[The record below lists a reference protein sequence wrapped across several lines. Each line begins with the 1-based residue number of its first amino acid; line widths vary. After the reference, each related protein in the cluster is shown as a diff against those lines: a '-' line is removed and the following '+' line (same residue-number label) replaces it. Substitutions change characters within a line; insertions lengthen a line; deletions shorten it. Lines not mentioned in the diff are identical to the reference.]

1 MEAIPSGRLY
11 APEALA
17 LIARFHGV
25 AADPRQISHIIG
37 KPEADH
43 ELVDV
48 VLAAKQ
54 LGLKARLVDAD
65 LEQLQELP
73 LPALARCKS
82 GCLTIIAR
90 VEGDK
95 VLMHDF
101 QTGHPN
107 SVSRCDL
114 NAKITGEII
123 LVTRRQTWLD
133 ASQRFSLHWFL
144 PVIMKHRSL
153 LKQVLIA
160 SLFVQLFA
168 LLTPM
173 FFQVMIDKVL
183 VHEGRTTLHVLAI
196 GLLAVSMFDVLLNG
210 LRTYVLSHTSCRI
223 DIVLG
228 SKLFNHLTRL
238 PIGYYKAR
246 RVGDTVARVRE
257 LDTIREFITG
267 SSVTLIIDVLFTIV
281 FFAVLF
287 LYNVTLALIVLA
299 SIPCYVL
306 LSALI
311 TPVLRSRVQDMFRR
325 GADNQAF
332 VVETVTGMDTLKAM
346 AVEPQMQRKWEDQL
360 AAYVSTSFKA
370 RNLGNISS
378 QVASLINK
386 VVTVLI
392 LWVGAG
398 LVMQG
403 AMTIGMLIAFNMI
416 ASRISGPILRLV
428 QLWQDF
434 QQTGISLQRLG
445 DILNSPAEPGHDP
458 NRTSLPELKGHIRF
472 EHATFSYDPNRPP
485 VLNNLCLDIPAGQ
498 TIGVVGRSGS
508 GKSTLTRLIQRLYA
522 PDSGRVM
529 VDGIDL
535 AMIDPSWL
543 RRQVG
548 VVLQDSF
555 LFNRSIREN
564 IALAEPG
571 ASIDHIIAAA
581 KLAGAHDFILELP
594 KAYDTPVGEQ
604 AGLLSGGQKQRIA
617 IARALLTNPRILIFD
632 EATSALDYESEYVI
646 QQNMAQIAKGRTVII
661 IAHRLS
667 TVRHAD
673 RIIVMDKGRI
683 VEEGVHHQLLA
694 TDGIYARLHSL
705 QHGVTQAPQRSTQ
718 TVASMGAK

>member
-1 MEAIPSGRLY
+1 MEPPQLLF

-17 LIARFHGV
+17 LVARFHGV
-25 AADPRQISHIIG
+25 AADAEQIRHTIG
-37 KPEADH
+37 KPEQTYELADI
-43 ELVDV
+43 VQ
-48 VLAAKQ
+48 AARQ
-54 LGLKARLVDAD
+54 LGLKARSLRVRVD
-65 LEQLQELP
+65 QLQQLP
-73 LPALARCKS
+73 LPALALHQS
-82 GCLTIIAR
+82 GHLLIIAR
-90 VEGDK
+90 TDGDK
-95 VLMHDF
+95 VLVHDV
-101 QTGHPN
+101 QTGQPN
-107 SVSRCDL
+107 TLALDSLADQLTGDLILVSRQ
-114 NAKITGEII
+114 
-123 LVTRRQTWLD
+123 QTLFD
-133 ASQRFSLHWFL
+133 TAQRFSLKWFL
-144 PVIMKHRSL
+144 PSILKHKSL

-168 LLTPM
+168 LITPM

-196 GLLAVSMFDVLLNG
+196 GLLAVSAFDVLLNG
-210 LRTYVLSHTSCRI
+210 LRTYVLSHTTSRI
-223 DIVLG
+223 DVVLG
-228 SKLFNHLTRL
+228 SKLFSHLTKL
-238 PIGYYKAR
+238 PVSYYKAR

-267 SSVTLIIDVLFTIV
+267 SSVTLIIDVLFTFV

-287 LYNVTLALIVLA
+287 LYNVTLALVVLA

-306 LSALI
+306 LSAII

-332 VVETVTGMDTLKAM
+332 VVESVTGMDTLKAM

-360 AAYVSTSFKA
+360 AAYVSASFKA
-370 RNLGNISS
+370 RNLGNISN
-378 QVASLINK
+378 QVANLINK
-386 VVTVLI
+386 VITVLI

-416 ASRISGPILRLV
+416 AGRISGPILRLV

-445 DILNSPAEPGHDP
+445 DILNSPVEPGHDP
-458 NRTSLPELKGHIRF
+458 NRTSLPDLKGEINFDHV
-472 EHATFSYDPNRPP
+472 TFAYDPNRPP
-485 VLNNLCLDIPAGQ
+485 VLNDISLKIPAGQ
-498 TIGVVGRSGS
+498 SIGVVGRSGS
-508 GKSTLTRLIQRLYA
+508 GKSTLTRLVQRLYA
-522 PDSGRVM
+522 PDSGRVL

-555 LFNRSIREN
+555 LFNRSIRDN
-564 IALAEPG
+564 IALADPG
-571 ASIDHIIAAA
+571 APIERVVNVA

-594 KAYDTPVGEQ
+594 QGYDTPTGEQ

-632 EATSALDYESEYVI
+632 EATSALDYESESII

-673 RIIVMDKGRI
+673 RIVVMDKGRI
-683 VEEGVHHQLLA
+683 VETGNHNHLLA
-694 TDGIYARLHSL
+694 KRGIYAHLHAL
-705 QHGVTQAPQRSTQ
+705 QSGTADSGPHEAMLAAAGETS
-718 TVASMGAK
+718 